1 MKDVKLNEVNYKVIK
16 DYRDGF
22 DKEAFSERYTDYFEP
37 YDYILGD
44 WSYGKLRLK
53 GFYKKENK
61 NVRELNNYDNLD
73 KYLKTNCAYEA
84 KHFVVEKVIE

>member
-1 MKDVKLNEVNYKVIK
+1 MKTVVLENKTYQVIK

-22 DKEAFSERYTDYFEP
+22 ETEALSQRYTEYFEP

-53 GFYKKENK
+53 GFYKKGHK
-61 NVRELNNYDNLD
+61 NCRELNNYENLD

-84 KHFVVEKVIE
+84 RHFVIEKVIE